1 MCLSGTPLGV
11 VKMKSATCHRTTG
24 ASAGHIDANFEAV
37 QRRATKLIPGFKD
50 PATRN
55 DFVNDIVNDGKHFH
69 RRRWYSTIATISS
82 KLDTLTFD
90 QRLERFSLRSGYL
103 RSFI

>member
-1 MCLSGTPLGV
+1 MLFNIWLSWDDARGCPVNVTEV
-11 VKMKSATCHRTTG
+11 EVATHYYDRFG
-24 ASAGHIDANFEAV
+24 IWV
-37 QRRATKLIPGFKD
+37 KD
-50 PATRN
+50 PATR
-55 DFVNDIVNDGKHFH
+55 NDIVNDGKHFH